1 MTYCIETQNLSKSFT
16 AFRSYQ
22 DLLLHPF
29 TKKEV
34 PALREVTVS
43 IRKGELFALLGPNG
57 AGKTTLIKILSTLI
71 LPSSGKAFVNGW
83 DVTTHGKEV
92 RRTIGYVVSD
102 ERSFYWR
109 LTGRQNLRFFAA
121 LNNLSAGE
129 AGERVGRLLGI
140 VDLDQDADRMFKD
153 YSTGMRQKL
162 AIARGLLTDPDIIFM
177 DEPTKALDPIS
188 AQNIRDM
195 VKEKI
200 IREKKKSV
208 LYATHNLQEAEQL
221 CDRLAIISKGT
232 IKDVGTVAE
241 LKKKFQ
247 PDARYIIRVRNAG
260 TDLISRIA
268 LLPSLQ
274 MVSGQEDASNQDGV
288 RFEVVLDASS
298 GNISPIIKKIITMG
312 GDITSLQEKEPSLEE
327 VFSRV
332 VLK

>member
-1 MTYCIETQNLSKSFT
+1 
-16 AFRSYQ
+16 
-22 DLLLHPF
+22 
-29 TKKEV
+29 
-34 PALREVTVS
+34 
-43 IRKGELFALLGPNG
+43 
-57 AGKTTLIKILSTLI
+57 
-71 LPSSGKAFVNGW
+71 
-83 DVTTHGKEV
+83 
-92 RRTIGYVVSD
+92 
-102 ERSFYWR
+102 
-109 LTGRQNLRFFAA
+109 
-121 LNNLSAGE
+121 
-129 AGERVGRLLGI
+129 
-140 VDLDQDADRMFKD
+140 MFKD

-288 RFEVVLDASS
+288 LFEVVLDASS

-312 GDITSLQEKEPSLEE
+312 GDITSLQEKEPSLQE